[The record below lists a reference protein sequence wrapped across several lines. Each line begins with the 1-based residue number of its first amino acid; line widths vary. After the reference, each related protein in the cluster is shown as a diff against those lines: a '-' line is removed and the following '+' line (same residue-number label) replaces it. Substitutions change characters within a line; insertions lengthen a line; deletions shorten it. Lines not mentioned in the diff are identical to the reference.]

1 MVMIDTTLAV
11 GDYVEIWIEN
21 EDTTAN
27 IDVTQAYMTILGIMG
42 E

>member
-1 MVMIDTTLAV
+1 LAT
-11 GDYVEIWIEN
+11 GNYIEIYVEN

-27 IDVTQAYMTILGIMG
+27 IDVTQAYVMILGIMG